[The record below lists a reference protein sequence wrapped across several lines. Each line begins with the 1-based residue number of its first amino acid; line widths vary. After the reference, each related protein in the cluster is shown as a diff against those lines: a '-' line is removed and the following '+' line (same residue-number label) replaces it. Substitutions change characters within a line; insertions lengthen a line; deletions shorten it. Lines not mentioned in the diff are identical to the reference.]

1 MAAPPMAAPPM
12 AAMAADMAAA
22 TAAADASAAPAAEF
36 VWPVVQFAPATAGG
50 EGIVRTIVPEEWKL
64 EQGGVTV
71 ASRTQVPLKLA
82 WAISIHKSQGMTLR
96 DEFMVDFD
104 MTFEEGQAYV
114 ALSRAT
120 DLENVE
126 IRNLFKYLKRN
137 GFQPQVSREVLA
149 YYNSVGLYLPPVPSG
164 QGSSG
169 QASSGQFAST
179 PVPAPAPAPSKA
191 EGKKKATTPATSGSS
206 TQFPVVLDNS
216 DDEFQMGQVRIDG
229 AAGSSARSQEDALA
243 EWREQGY
250 RPSQIPSEA
259 ARLVAEQEENHMD
272 GDCMDVEPVM
282 FFTPVCT
289 DTPDVVCCP
298 HFWAHLIPQH
308 A

>member
-1 MAAPPMAAPPM
+1 MHVHTAVVLAVCLPPFPLSQYGNQQQLGSNASPVVVRFRQKGKYRNYTFNVPFQFTHSTV
-12 AAMAADMAAA
+12 DA
-22 TAAADASAAPAAEF
+22 TAKRY
-36 VWPVVQFAPATAGG
+36 Q
-50 EGIVRTIVPEEWKL
+50 L
-64 EQGGVTV
+64 
-71 ASRTQVPLKLA
+71 PLQLA

-149 YYNSVGLYLPPVPSG
+149 YYKSVGLYLPPVPSG

-216 DDEFQMGQVRIDG
+216 DDEFQIGQVRIDG

-243 EWREQGY
+243 EWRKQGY

-259 ARLVAEQEENHMD
+259 ARLVAEQEALEEENHMD